1 MIPSESELLPP
12 HGVDVGVAVD
22 EVTIGGQRHL
32 QGQVYRR
39 VGKADEWLFD
49 GVEACAARVVDDD
62 VHGAFVH
69 LCWALYQSFGV
80 VVPSSADPSLTKGQV
95 LS

>member
-1 MIPSESELLPP
+1 MNPGKSELLPP

-22 EVTIGGQRHL
+22 EVKIDGVRHL

-49 GVEACAARVVDDD
+49 GVECCAAPVISGD

-69 LCWALYQSFGV
+69 LCWALYQSFAV
-80 VVPSSADPSLTKGQV
+80 VVPSSADPSRTTGQV